1 MHRKPDSDF
10 SASVRPYFRQRAVYR
25 IVTCAAYLVLL
36 VSYRTWAVVP
46 AVVIAVLAS
55 VKVARIES
63 AMESKVWSRF
73 ARQLDSI
80 DPQSNDNLAGPLQG
94 VLGQLG
100 DRRSCSVIV
109 SGTYRGYP
117 IRLLHETTEYNPGV
131 KSSYMRDYRILEITA
146 KQDFYHVF
154 IDSKSNSRFGFSTA
168 MNVLSL
174 SVRGNQKLDVGGDAG
189 KYFTIYV
196 PPDDRYRSLLTLTPQ
211 KIMALR
217 GFGTGFDVEF
227 VGNKI
232 FIITRDTI
240 RNIKDALLYQDDVL
254 GMLDNIGIDLRKVHN
269 DALGEDLQV
278 IRPHVLTF

>member
-80 DPQSNDNLAGPLQG
+80 DPQSNDNLAGPLQ
-94 VLGQLG
+94 
-100 DRRSCSVIV
+100 
-109 SGTYRGYP
+109 
-117 IRLLHETTEYNPGV
+117 
-131 KSSYMRDYRILEITA
+131 
-146 KQDFYHVF
+146 
-154 IDSKSNSRFGFSTA
+154 DSKSNSHFGFSTA